1 MCDGDIYSLAK
12 NVCDNDGNLYDIVK
26 IGAQTWMAE
35 DLKGGTADK
44 FTWAEATA
52 AGVCPSGWSLPSKED
67 FDTLIAENIDD
78 WSSVVGNT
86 WWSST
91 VNATTESYAHALMD
105 TGSGLVGLVKDKTE
119 SVLVRCLKD

>member
-1 MCDGDIYSLAK
+1 LAK

-44 FTWAEATA
+44 FTWAQAT

-67 FDTLIAENIDD
+67 FDTLIDSGETEKWDT
-78 WSSVVGNT
+78 STSYE
-86 WWSST
+86 WWSSST
-91 VNATTESYAHALMD
+91 VANNENNARILSYEDDLSISSYPKTTAIS
-105 TGSGLVGLVKDKTE
+105 
-119 SVLVRCLKD
+119 VRCLKD